1 MKLSFGTV
9 KITVVGGGKPM
20 GGENNWFCIFE
31 ADWGC
36 MVTAKNSQVGNKRTP
51 RRPFF
56 LFGIRLELAA
66 AQAALSN

>member
-36 MVTAKNSQVGNKRTP
+36 MMTIV
-51 RRPFF
+51 
-56 LFGIRLELAA
+56 
-66 AQAALSN
+66 